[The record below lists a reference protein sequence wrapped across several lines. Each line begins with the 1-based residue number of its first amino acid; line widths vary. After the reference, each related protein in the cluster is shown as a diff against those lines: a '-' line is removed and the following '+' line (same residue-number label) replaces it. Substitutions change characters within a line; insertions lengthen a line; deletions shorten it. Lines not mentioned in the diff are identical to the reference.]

1 MSPWSGDIITVNT
14 DTASTLGLDYSL
26 FQDMGSQVVEVQT
39 TQD

>member
-1 MSPWSGDIITVNT
+1 MSGDIITVNT
-14 DTASTLGLDYSL
+14 DTAATLGLDYSL